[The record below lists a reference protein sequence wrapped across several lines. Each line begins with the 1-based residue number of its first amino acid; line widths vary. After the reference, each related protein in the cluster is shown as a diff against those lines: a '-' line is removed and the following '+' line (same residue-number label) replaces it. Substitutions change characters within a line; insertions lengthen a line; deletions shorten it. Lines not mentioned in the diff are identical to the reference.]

1 LEVHPMAN
9 GKFIAPGIY
18 EEYRYCVLDSS
29 GQVHNTFGE
38 WPYRD
43 EDEKKVSG
51 IVRSQAYMF
60 GIAPSPSKTKF
71 IASLLSADILSFYQ
85 LENDSVHLLKETIL
99 TYPDYEYRNS
109 PTVYSGAS
117 KDSPINY
124 LCATC
129 SENYVYVLYSGK
141 NFRQDALASFSGNVI
156 YVYTWNGNK
165 IAMLKSDKMLGK
177 ICLAEDGKTMYAI
190 AYDLDPVLVQFP
202 LPQWE

>member
-1 LEVHPMAN
+1 M
-9 GKFIAPGIY
+9 
-18 EEYRYCVLDSS
+18 
-29 GQVHNTFGE
+29 
-38 WPYRD
+38 
-43 EDEKKVSG
+43 SG

-190 AYDLDPVLVQFP
+190 AYDLDPILVQFP